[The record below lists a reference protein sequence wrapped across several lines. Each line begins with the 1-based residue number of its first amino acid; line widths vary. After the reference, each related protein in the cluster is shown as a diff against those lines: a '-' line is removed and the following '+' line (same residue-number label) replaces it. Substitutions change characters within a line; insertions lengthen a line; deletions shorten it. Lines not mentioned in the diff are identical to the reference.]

1 MPDVHAGIG
10 DTIGIGSVI
19 ASEQAISTSRCPSAA
34 LPSTV
39 VAYAIDPPRRP
50 PAEPHDPDLPTMRRQ
65 SSKLRTHRLLILLL
79 LFGSLWGLV
88 WILTSVLVP
97 SIAREVLPT
106 LQARLK
112 PIGIGLGDVA
122 FSDLRIS
129 PWLNGLVLSDLDAQ
143 LDLNPRDR
151 IQLRSRLDIATLE
164 VRLTHPFSLRGAI
177 QATGLEVHLD
187 PADRPRQLPF
197 DRFTNVRLAIGDLP
211 LSDPRQAANAIR
223 ETLKA
228 LFLENH
234 AVGEVA
240 FSGEVILDIDGVDRV
255 ATLYTERTG
264 ETFKLRFREDDI
276 RAIAQAK
283 GLDLVPE
290 QIEIV
295 SLYPLRAP
303 VLLMLTEQARSLATR
318 HAPDDVW
325 LQDAMRHVI
334 WSFLLTRTFGPVFA
348 TRVTDAQ
355 ELRPGNTPDER
366 AMDYHNNAVGRRFVA
381 ENVPLA
387 ALPRRIRKDPDVI
400 RHPDE
405 VDHFGEDRLLR

>member
-1 MPDVHAGIG
+1 MH
-10 DTIGIGSVI
+10 
-19 ASEQAISTSRCPSAA
+19 
-34 LPSTV
+34 
-39 VAYAIDPPRRP
+39 
-50 PAEPHDPDLPTMRRQ
+50 RQ
-65 SSKLRTHRLLILLL
+65 SSKLRIPRLLVLLL
-79 LFGSLWGLV
+79 LLGSLWALV
-88 WILTSVLVP
+88 WTLTSVLVP
-97 SIAREVLPT
+97 SLARESLPT
-106 LQARLK
+106 LQARLEQ
-112 PIGIGLGDVA
+112 IGIGLGDVA
-122 FSDLRIS
+122 FSGLRIS
-129 PWLNGLVLSDLDAQ
+129 PWLNGLVLSDLEAR

-151 IQLRSRLDIATLE
+151 IQLRSQLDIATLE
-164 VRLTHPFSLRGAI
+164 VRLTHPFSLRGTI
-177 QATGLEVHLD
+177 QATGLEVRLD
-187 PADRPRQLPF
+187 PSDRPRKLPF
-197 DRFTNVRLAIGDLP
+197 DRFSNVRLAIGDLP
-211 LSDPRQAANAIR
+211 LGDPRQAANTIR

-240 FSGEVILDIDGVDRV
+240 FSGDVILVIDGVDRV
-255 ATLYTERTG
+255 ANLYTERVG

-303 VLLMLTEQARSLATR
+303 VLLMLTEQARTLATQS
-318 HAPDDVW
+318 APDDVW
-325 LQDAMRHVI
+325 LRDAMRHVI
-334 WSFLLTRTFGPVFA
+334 WSFLLTRTFGPAFA

-366 AMDYHNNAVGRRFVA
+366 AMDYHNNAIGRRFVA

-387 ALPRRIRKDPDVI
+387 ALPRRVRKDRDVI

-405 VDHFGEDRLLR
+405 VEHFGADRLLR